1 MAEDC
6 NLDLENYKTL
16 MQESNDEVEKL
27 QKTTLDNEETIEKF
41 KNEISEWKDKTYN
54 LELEMTDLNIKNVNA
69 AKSVLEL
76 EELKQQ
82 LTTQIRKFLLY
93 SKTLILESQLS
104 WSAANVFQYRSMKNA
119 LGNYFILCLCHNF
132 LDFHIFKTI

>member
-1 MAEDC
+1 
-6 NLDLENYKTL
+6 
-16 MQESNDEVEKL
+16 MQESNEEVEKL
-27 QKTTLDNEETIEKF
+27 QKTSLDNEETIEKF

-82 LTTQIRKFLLY
+82 LKTQIRKF
-93 SKTLILESQLS
+93 
-104 WSAANVFQYRSMKNA
+104 
-119 LGNYFILCLCHNF
+119 
-132 LDFHIFKTI
+132 

>member
-16 MQESNDEVEKL
+16 MQESNEEVEKL
-27 QKTTLDNEETIEKF
+27 QKTSLDNEETIEKF

>member
-1 MAEDC
+1 
-6 NLDLENYKTL
+6 
-16 MQESNDEVEKL
+16 MQESNEEVEKL
-27 QKTTLDNEETIEKF
+27 QKTSLDNEETIEKF

-82 LTTQIRKFLLY
+82 LTTQIRKF
-93 SKTLILESQLS
+93 
-104 WSAANVFQYRSMKNA
+104 
-119 LGNYFILCLCHNF
+119 
-132 LDFHIFKTI
+132 

>member
-16 MQESNDEVEKL
+16 MQESNEEVEKL
-27 QKTTLDNEETIEKF
+27 QKTTLNNEEIIEKF
-41 KNEISEWKDKTYN
+41 KNEISEWKDKTYK
-54 LELEMTDLNIKNVNA
+54 LELEMTDLNIKSVNA

-82 LTTQIRKFLLY
+82 LTAQIRKF
-93 SKTLILESQLS
+93 
-104 WSAANVFQYRSMKNA
+104 
-119 LGNYFILCLCHNF
+119 
-132 LDFHIFKTI
+132 

>member
-1 MAEDC
+1 
-6 NLDLENYKTL
+6 
-16 MQESNDEVEKL
+16 MQESNEEVEKL

-82 LTTQIRKFLLY
+82 LTTQIRKF
-93 SKTLILESQLS
+93 
-104 WSAANVFQYRSMKNA
+104 
-119 LGNYFILCLCHNF
+119 
-132 LDFHIFKTI
+132 

>member
-1 MAEDC
+1 
-6 NLDLENYKTL
+6 
-16 MQESNDEVEKL
+16 MQESNEEVEKL

-82 LTTQIRKFLLY
+82 LKTQIRKF
-93 SKTLILESQLS
+93 
-104 WSAANVFQYRSMKNA
+104 
-119 LGNYFILCLCHNF
+119 
-132 LDFHIFKTI
+132 